1 MHAPELSTAELV
13 RRAAQGDQPSFT
25 ALYDRYARSV
35 AAVVADR
42 LRSPDDRADAVQDT
56 FIRAWSKLDTLRDT
70 EQFAPWLY
78 AIARNAATSIGRRH
92 ARRAES
98 ELPDLPKTRQ
108 GVDALADR
116 LNWRSATKFARRRA
130 GKGGE
135 AAAHYR
141 RRLRQEIQRRHPL
154 AADLADGLVATRLA
168 ESAHPP
174 PAAVLEEIRA
184 LLAQPE
190 RAVRDEELVRYVAR
204 IEALLKERW

>member
-98 ELPDLPKTRQ
+98 ELPD
-108 GVDALADR
+108 
-116 LNWRSATKFARRRA
+116 
-130 GKGGE
+130 
-135 AAAHYR
+135 AA
-141 RRLRQEIQRRHPL
+141 EL
-154 AADLADGLVATRLA
+154 AAPGASAAELT
-168 ESAHPP
+168 ESAELLD
-174 PAAVLEEIRA
+174 AVSSAGA
-184 LLAQPE
+184 LLSPRDATVLSL
-190 RAVRDEELVRYVAR
+190 AVNLGFGPAEIAVA
-204 IEALLKERW
+204 